1 MGDLERKGTRDEVE
15 ALSAAMKTPGH
26 AVAVFGIRGLVARGG
41 VLDQMRARG
50 FEVST
55 PGE

>member
-1 MGDLERKGTRDEVE
+1 
-15 ALSAAMKTPGH
+15 MKTPGH
-26 AVAVFGIRGLVARGG
+26 AVAVYGVRSLVAKGG

>member
-1 MGDLERKGTRDEVE
+1 MADVERKGTRDEIE
-15 ALSAAMKTPGH
+15 ALSAAMKTQGH
-26 AVAVFGIRGLVARGG
+26 AVAVYGIRSLVAKGG
-41 VLDQMRARG
+41 VLDQMRVRG